1 MTELDHA
8 PAETTAETTDQPPSG
23 EQRPGSGD
31 QTRYPSGVTDADT
44 NPSYY
49 DGDIKAALAADTT
62 PTRQQA
68 ARDDAS
74 DHQAP
79 DDTTTESPDAP
90 ASGHDP
96 DIEAILHEND
106 NLPEP
111 RTRQEAAREDPDGQA
126 ATESH
131 DPPASGH
138 DPDIEAILHENDNLP
153 EPRTRQEAARN
164 IQPHE
169 RDAGEWPSPEERERF
184 HETYLEWRNEIPG
197 PEQGTGW
204 EQGTCVVGHKPDR
217 SPGDR
222 SDLPPTGEELLDMES
237 DSASRFERLRGHLY
251 KEADDITDVA
261 EKAGNRALELFD
273 HPPTETHTEV
283 PSGHPEITNQAPP
296 AVEGGQLVLAG
307 LMVGMLGYE
316 LSRAVKN
323 RVDAWRGR

>member
-8 PAETTAETTDQPPSG
+8 PAEATAERADQPSAG

-31 QTRYPSGVTDADT
+31 QTRYPSGVTDADA

-74 DHQAP
+74 NHQAP
-79 DDTTTESPDAP
+79 GDTTTESHDAP

-111 RTRQEAAREDPDGQA
+111 RT
-126 ATESH
+126 
-131 DPPASGH
+131 
-138 DPDIEAILHENDNLP
+138 L
-153 EPRTRQEAARN
+153 QEAARN
-164 IQPHE
+164 VQPHE